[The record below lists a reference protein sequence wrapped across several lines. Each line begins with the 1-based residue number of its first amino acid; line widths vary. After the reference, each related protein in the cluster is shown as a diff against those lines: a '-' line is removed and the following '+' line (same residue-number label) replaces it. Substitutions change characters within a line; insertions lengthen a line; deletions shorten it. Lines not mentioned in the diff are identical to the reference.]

1 MGAQVRAWPRF
12 LEDQGCT
19 RARRVEDGSHS
30 DGALCSSG
38 LNELAVLERM
48 RLSIVGGAL
57 ASDRCERGDRG
68 GTKAWSRRL
77 ENALDE
83 REVPKDT
90 RHLVP

>member
-1 MGAQVRAWPRF
+1 MRAWPRF
-12 LEDQGCT
+12 LEDLGCT
-19 RARRVEDGSHS
+19 RARRVEDGVHS

-38 LNELAVLERM
+38 LNELAVLEQV
-48 RLSIVGGAL
+48 RLTIVGGAL

-68 GTKAWSRRL
+68 GAKAWSRSL

-90 RHLVP
+90 GHLVP